1 MAKRVK
7 TTKRVSNPASNYK
20 KVHKYLIAF
29 PLIALAIKIVVMFN
43 IHAGSWAGAD
53 GENYL
58 KGVDGLLNG
67 GFFSKEG
74 LLSYW
79 PAGYPIII
87 WPLAAITITK
97 FAYILSL
104 IQSLFFAY
112 STYFL
117 TKKMSSS
124 SLKWL
129 AVTASFLI
137 SFNPTLSLSSL
148 VIGYESIVASC
159 LIMIVGLVLSSDTE
173 KKRKINLFLSGL
185 LFSIANFTQP
195 RFIAIALAIY
205 ILWSLSIA
213 SKAQRASL
221 IAIGMALSLLLPTL
235 LIIRN
240 QQSVGAAIISTNLGV
255 TMRLG
260 AGESTSGGYNHS
272 GPVVPCNP
280 KSGEQ
285 GISDNQLVQC
295 VIKWYLTNPTKTLK
309 LAVNKTQY
317 FWSPWSGPKA
327 EGTMARNPWL
337 KISPVQNIKDS
348 KEGAKLAFGP
358 IGKSISY
365 LWILGQIAFLF
376 LGFWAIRRRG
386 KFEANFANLLLVPV
400 VLSWLISIGTIGD
413 HRFRI
418 PTMGLSLIL
427 QAAGFAVIREK
438 TITAL

>member
-1 MAKRVK
+1 MAKKVK
-7 TTKRVSNPASNYK
+7 TTKRGSDPAATDK

-29 PLIALAIKIVVMFN
+29 PLIAFVIKIVVMFN

-87 WPLAAITITK
+87 WPLAALTITK

-117 TKKMSSS
+117 TMKLSRT

-129 AVTASFLI
+129 AFTASFLI

-159 LIMIVGLVLSSDTE
+159 LIMIVGLVLSSDTD

-205 ILWSLSIA
+205 ILWFLSVA
-213 SKAQRASL
+213 LKVQRAGL
-221 IAIGMALSLLLPTL
+221 VAIGMALSLLLPTA

-240 QQSVGAAIISTNLGV
+240 QQAVGTATISTNLGV

-260 AGESTSGGYNHS
+260 AGDSTSGGYNHS
-272 GPVVPCNP
+272 GPIVPCNP

-285 GISDNQLVQC
+285 GVSDSQLVQC
-295 VIKWYLTNPTKTLK
+295 VIKWYLANPAKTLK

-337 KISPVQNIKDS
+337 KVSPVQNIKNS

-358 IGKSISY
+358 IGIFISY
-365 LWILGQIAFLF
+365 LWILGQITFLL
-376 LGFWAIRRRG
+376 LGYWTIRRRG
-386 KFEANFANLLLVPV
+386 KFEATFANLLLAPV

-418 PTMGLSLIL
+418 PTMGLSLVL
-427 QAAGFAVIREK
+427 QAAGFLLIREK
-438 TITAL
+438 TTKAL

>member
-1 MAKRVK
+1 
-7 TTKRVSNPASNYK
+7 
-20 KVHKYLIAF
+20 
-29 PLIALAIKIVVMFN
+29 
-43 IHAGSWAGAD
+43 
-53 GENYL
+53 
-58 KGVDGLLNG
+58 
-67 GFFSKEG
+67 
-74 LLSYW
+74 
-79 PAGYPIII
+79 
-87 WPLAAITITK
+87 
-97 FAYILSL
+97 
-104 IQSLFFAY
+104 
-112 STYFL
+112 L

-159 LIMIVGLVLSSDTE
+159 LIMIVGLVLSSDTD

-213 SKAQRASL
+213 SKAKRASL
-221 IAIGMALSLLLPTL
+221 VAIGMALSLLLPTA

-240 QQSVGAAIISTNLGV
+240 QQSVGVATISTNLGV

-285 GISDNQLVQC
+285 GVSDNQLVQC

-309 LAVNKTQY
+309 LALNKTQY

-337 KISPVQNIKDS
+337 KVSPVQNIKNS

-365 LWILGQIAFLF
+365 LWIFGQIAFLF

-438 TITAL
+438 TTKAL

>member
-1 MAKRVK
+1 MTKKVK
-7 TTKRVSNPASNYK
+7 MTKRVSDPAATDK
-20 KVHKYLIAF
+20 KIHKYLIAF
-29 PLIALAIKIVVMFN
+29 PLIAFVIKIFVMFN
-43 IHAGSWAGAD
+43 IHAGCWAGAD

-117 TKKMSSS
+117 TIKLSRT
-124 SLKWL
+124 SLRWL
-129 AVTASFLI
+129 AFTASFLI

-159 LIMIVGLVLSSDTE
+159 LIMIVGLVLSSETE
-173 KKRKINLFLSGL
+173 KNRKINLFLSGL

-205 ILWSLSIA
+205 ILWSLSVA
-213 SKAQRASL
+213 SKVHKAGL
-221 IAIGMALSLLLPTL
+221 VAIGMALSLLLPTA

-240 QQSVGAAIISTNLGV
+240 QQAVGTATISTNLGV

-260 AGESTSGGYNHS
+260 AGDSTSGGYNHS

-285 GISDNQLVQC
+285 GVSDSQLVQC

-337 KISPVQNIKDS
+337 KVSPVQNIKNS

-358 IGKSISY
+358 IGIFISY
-365 LWILGQIAFLF
+365 LWILGQITFLL
-376 LGFWAIRRRG
+376 LGYWAIRRRG
-386 KFEANFANLLLVPV
+386 KFEATFANLFLVPV

-418 PTMGLSLIL
+418 PTMGLSLVL
-427 QAAGFAVIREK
+427 QAAGFLLIREK
-438 TITAL
+438 TTKAL

>member
-1 MAKRVK
+1 MAKKVK
-7 TTKRVSNPASNYK
+7 TTKRVSNPASNDK

-29 PLIALAIKIVVMFN
+29 PFIALAIKIVVMFN

-159 LIMIVGLVLSSDTE
+159 LIMIVGLVLSSDTD

-221 IAIGMALSLLLPTL
+221 IAIGMALSLLLPTA

-240 QQSVGAAIISTNLGV
+240 QQSVGAATISTNLGV

-260 AGESTSGGYNHS
+260 AGDSTSGGYNHS

-285 GISDNQLVQC
+285 GVSDNQLVQC

-337 KISPVQNIKDS
+337 KVSPVQNIKNS

-358 IGKSISY
+358 IGKFISY
-365 LWILGQIAFLF
+365 LWILGQITFLF
-376 LGFWAIRRRG
+376 LRYWTIRRRG
-386 KFEANFANLLLVPV
+386 KFESSFANLLLVPL

-418 PTMGLSLIL
+418 PTMGLSLVL
-427 QAAGFAVIREK
+427 QAAGFLLIREK
-438 TITAL
+438 TTKAL

>member
-1 MAKRVK
+1 MAKKVKTAKRV
-7 TTKRVSNPASNYK
+7 SEPASYDK

-29 PLIALAIKIVVMFN
+29 PLIAFLIKIVVMFN

-104 IQSLFFAY
+104 IQSFFFAY

-117 TKKMSSS
+117 TIKLSRT

-129 AVTASFLI
+129 AFTASFLI

-159 LIMIVGLVLSSDTE
+159 LIIIVGLVFSSDTD
-173 KKRKINLFLSGL
+173 KKRKISLLLSGL
-185 LFSIANFTQP
+185 LFSVANFTQP

-205 ILWSLSIA
+205 ILWSLSVA

-221 IAIGMALSLLLPTL
+221 VAIGMALSLLLPTA

-240 QQSVGAAIISTNLGV
+240 QQAVGAATISTNLGV

-260 AGESTSGGYNHS
+260 AGDSTSGGYNHA

-280 KSGEQ
+280 ESGEQ
-285 GISDNQLVQC
+285 GVSDNQLVQC
-295 VIKWYLTNPTKTLK
+295 VIKWYLTNPTKALK

-337 KISPVQNIKDS
+337 KVSPVQNIKNS

-358 IGKSISY
+358 IGKFISY
-365 LWILGQIAFLF
+365 LWILGQITFLF
-376 LGFWAIRRRG
+376 LGYWTIRRRG
-386 KFEANFANLLLVPV
+386 KLEASFANLLLVPV

-418 PTMGLSLIL
+418 PTMGLSLVL
-427 QAAGFAVIREK
+427 QAAGFLLIREK
-438 TITAL
+438 TTKAL